1 MLVMKKAILVEVH
14 MSYEDLIMEENFS
27 DDELTFTLNR
37 QLVKEKKE
45 VLSL

>member
-1 MLVMKKAILVEVH
+1 MLVMKKARVVEEH